1 MAEENIQ
8 LTKTIYST
16 KSTDGLVD
24 RSFSEFFKT
33 KDPVD
38 IDRFFSI
45 YNELF
50 YDIPKKGSKSH
61 ESIVKQS
68 LDYTKNYYDQRDD
81 EIQTLTERII
91 ELEEQLAEPEIIKEH
106 PFYANGTIISTDDDN
121 ENIPDWGNMH
131 YMDKGEKRLII
142 NGAQG
147 EVFKALIAS
156 LGYKAD
162 TDPAD
167 IAKVVPKIVFDG
179 IPDGAFLDIEDLTG
193 QTAAQELEQQ
203 TNLLASI
210 VVDDWREEL
219 INLIQPIEDGSI
231 SNQLTYIG
239 LLKSKIKEE
248 FEREE
253 SLESMS
259 WKYYNDARD
268 GYTQEDRDV
277 GQALYELVNPKI
289 IKSRQTLAILARI
302 WAEKANFPNI
312 DFNSILPRSE
322 VGKGVN
328 ADKGS
333 AEIINGLKE
342 SDIAAFSGY
351 GDGKELFPG
360 VLEGD
365 DYITNISLFTG
376 PEIDGNNQ
384 FLNIPE
390 KSQIAYD
397 LLNEG
402 LIKLIYVK
410 EKYRLFG
417 GGWQFDK
424 YVTYYT
430 YSDYQGGLAERY
442 FFIGHQYK

>member
-1 MAEENIQ
+1 
-8 LTKTIYST
+8 
-16 KSTDGLVD
+16 
-24 RSFSEFFKT
+24 
-33 KDPVD
+33 
-38 IDRFFSI
+38 
-45 YNELF
+45 
-50 YDIPKKGSKSH
+50 
-61 ESIVKQS
+61 
-68 LDYTKNYYDQRDD
+68 
-81 EIQTLTERII
+81 
-91 ELEEQLAEPEIIKEH
+91 
-106 PFYANGTIISTDDDN
+106 
-121 ENIPDWGNMH
+121 MH
-131 YMDKGEKRLII
+131 YMDRGEKRKII
-142 NGAQG
+142 GGAEG
-147 EVFKALIAS
+147 EVFKALIGS
-156 LGYKAD
+156 LGYKAS

-167 IAKVVPKIVFDG
+167 IAKVVPQIVFDG

-203 TNLLASI
+203 TNIIASI
-210 VVDDWREEL
+210 VVNDWREEL
-219 INLIQPIEDGSI
+219 ANLIQPIEDGSI

-268 GYTQEDRDV
+268 GYTQEDKDV
-277 GQALYELVNPKI
+277 GQKLYELIQPKKI
-289 IKSRQTLAILARI
+289 RSRQTLAILARI
-302 WAEKANFPNI
+302 WAEKGNFPNI

-333 AEIINGLKE
+333 AEIVNGLKE
-342 SDIAAFSGY
+342 SEIAAFSGY

-376 PEIDGNNQ
+376 PEVYGNDQ

-390 KSQIAYD
+390 KSQTAYD

-402 LIKLIYVK
+402 LIKLIYIK
-410 EKYRLFG
+410 EKYKLLG
-417 GGWQFDK
+417 GGWTFDS
-424 YVTYYT
+424 YRTVYND

-442 FFIGHQYK
+442 FFLGHQYK